1 MASVGRQ
8 NLQVW
13 MFWLLIASCGGL
25 KEDDVLKSPKKEIF
39 TRRDYSN
46 HAKSSPQP
54 SIKRVVYYGHLTM
67 GTKKLNLSAEGN
79 PIANDAELFSGSFGD
94 STDYQSDSSHVFK
107 GPEGVAEGVFSQ
119 NRRTPAVD
127 RLLGMKPKVE
137 CVENSMTLKL
147 HGAAPLGVP
156 FHIDRGNAYPLSLSE
171 MPSVC
176 GYTMRRSWRDLVF
189 STPYDGCFVAQ
200 KESIYVLPLVIYG
213 IPVRMACPSVAPTP
227 PSVTCHASGM
237 TVKMES
243 SASVKDVQVK
253 VNRKWESLMK
263 VSPQCGFSVVEHP
276 DGVII
281 SVKYLPCIEEQDG
294 MFTFEVAAKGD
305 FKISCPSLSS
315 MHAMATACPES
326 SSTACSPTSLDGPL
340 NLSQTLTES
349 ITSSPPSDQSKYQ
362 NVQFPYVYNP
372 EGVVAIHEPE
382 VPEVPQLPPRPVL
395 QPIPAPPDTVY
406 PKKPA
411 PVENP
416 SKSIP
421 PHTPGPVQYPAQFPF
436 YSFKPEFYQPAPKPD
451 GVSPKPELSE
461 VPQLPERPVPQ
472 TTRAPLGPVYMEK
485 PTPVEDP
492 SKNMPDQNP
501 EHMQS
506 AGKFPSYFF
515 EPGFYPPDLV
525 PAISEPKLPE
535 VPQHPQRPVLQST
548 PAPKKPAPVKG
559 PPKSMPDK
567 HPEHGQFPFYFF
579 KPGFYPPDHVP
590 AIPESD
596 YPKVPELPQRPVSQP
611 SLAPLDPVYPTKP
624 APVQDPPR
632 SMPDKHPE
640 HGQFPF
646 YFFKPGFYPPD
657 HVPAIPESDYPK
669 VPELPQRPVSQP
681 SLAPLD
687 PVYPTK
693 PAPVQDPPRSMPDK
707 HPEHGQFPFSFFKP
721 GFYPPDH
728 VPAISESDYPKVPEL
743 PRRPVSQPSLAP
755 LDPVYPTKPAPVQ
768 DPPRSMPD
776 KHPEHGQFPFYFF
789 KPGFYPPD
797 HVPAIPESDYPKV
810 PELPQRPVSQPSLAP
825 LDPVYPTKP
834 APVQD
839 PPRSMPDKHP
849 EHGQFPF
856 YFFKPGFYPP
866 DHVPA
871 IPESDYPK
879 VPELPQRPVSQ
890 PSLAPLDPVY
900 PTKPAPVQDPP
911 RSMPDKNPEHG
922 QFPFY
927 SFKPEFCQPAP
938 KPDCVSPSPK
948 PELSEVPQLPERP
961 VPQATQA
968 PLGPV
973 YMEKPTPVED
983 PSKNMPDQNPEHMQ
997 SAGKFPFSFFKP
1009 GFYPPDHVPAISESD
1024 YPKVPELPRR
1034 PVSQPSLAP
1043 LDPVYPTKPAPVQ
1056 DPPRSMPDKH
1066 PEHGQF
1072 PFYFFK
1078 PGFYPPDH
1086 VPAIPESDYPKVPEL
1101 PQRPVSQPSLA
1112 PLDPVYPTK
1121 PAPVQDPPRSMPDKH
1136 PEHGQFP
1143 FYFFKPG
1150 FYPPDHVPAIPESD
1164 YPKVPELP
1172 QRPVSQPSL
1181 APLDPV
1187 YPTKPAPVQDPPRSM
1202 PDKHPEHGQFPFYF
1216 FKPGFYPPDHVP
1228 AVPESDYQVPELP
1241 GRPVPQTTRAP
1252 LGPFY
1257 PKRPVIVV
1265 EPPLAP
1271 SVPAHPPTEVPIHHV
1286 HQLYPIVTPP
1296 TKPKMPIPQ
1305 SPSLVPIPTL
1315 QTTEP
1320 ASVLSSTTAQKT
1332 VVDSPPSPLFDAN
1345 MLKPPNRLF
1354 HQSTHC
1360 PTVCTLAHSN
1370 CCPLALSF
1378 HQHFHHHNHFA
1389 PAQNQVVQP
1398 ASATSDK
1405 EPTYIQQLS
1414 SAVLVSKLDPAVK
1427 PISPQAHQLPTSKLH
1442 SNQPVKEPLPYQW
1455 AEVHTPVHSALSLNL
1470 PLATSGLGP
1479 QAVPTKVAGNG
1490 NPKSTVKPGI
1500 LNVHPKNIGPSKK
1513 KSSPQSSSSGLSG
1526 EYFATHGSPLSSKH
1540 YWKPVRPHHTY

>member
-559 PPKSMPDK
+559 PPK
-567 HPEHGQFPFYFF
+567 
-579 KPGFYPPDHVP
+579 
-590 AIPESD
+590 
-596 YPKVPELPQRPVSQP
+596 
-611 SLAPLDPVYPTKP
+611 
-624 APVQDPPR
+624 
-632 SMPDKHPE
+632 
-640 HGQFPF
+640 
-646 YFFKPGFYPPD
+646 
-657 HVPAIPESDYPK
+657 
-669 VPELPQRPVSQP
+669 
-681 SLAPLD
+681 
-687 PVYPTK
+687 
-693 PAPVQDPPRSMPDK
+693 SMPDK